1 MNSNFYRK
9 ALTISG
15 LLLTI
20 FGVFMVYEA
29 SSVWAQFKYGDQF
42 YFLKRQALYAC
53 VGIGGFFLGSKI
65 SASFL
70 KKYANYFLAIS
81 FLLLILVLIPGV
93 GLIRGGSASWLGFGG
108 FSFQPSEFLKISL
121 IIFFAKYLEKFY
133 EQSDKIKTILPPLLI
148 ASIGFIL
155 IMLQPDFGTCMVLAV
170 SLFAQIYASRMP
182 LKWFV
187 IFMFTGIFAVCI
199 LILSASYR
207 FERIMSFIDPFQ
219 DPLGSGFQIIQ
230 SLYAI
235 GPGGLLGQGIGE
247 SYQKHY
253 YLPEPQTDFIFA
265 IIVEEFGLFGG
276 LIVIGLYG
284 LMFFCAFK
292 LIFSTKNIFK
302 CYMCLGLLALF
313 MIQVIINLGVVISL
327 FPVTGI
333 TLPLIS
339 YGGSSL
345 CVLLFSLG
353 LMVNKN
359 EQE

>member
-1 MNSNFYRK
+1 
-9 ALTISG
+9 
-15 LLLTI
+15 
-20 FGVFMVYEA
+20 MVYEA
-29 SSVWAQFKYGDQF
+29 SSVWAQFKYNDQF
-42 YFLKRQALYAC
+42 YFLKRQALYAAI
-53 VGIGGFFLGSKI
+53 GIIGFFLASRI
-65 SASFL
+65 SAQRL
-70 KKYANYFLAIS
+70 KKYSNYLLIIS

-93 GLIRGGSASWLGFGG
+93 GLTRGGSSSWLGFGS
-108 FSFQPSEFLKISL
+108 FSFQPSEFLKIAL
-121 IIFFAKYLEKFY
+121 IVFFAKYFEKFY
-133 EQSDKIKTILPPLLI
+133 QQSDRIKTILPPLVV
-148 ASIGFIL
+148 ASIGFVL
-155 IMLQPDFGTCMVLAV
+155 IMMQPDFGTCMVLAV

-182 LKWFV
+182 LKWF
-187 IFMFTGIFAVCI
+187 IICMFSGILAVCI

-265 IIVEEFGLFGG
+265 IIVEEFGLIGG
-276 LIVIGLYG
+276 LIIILMYG
-284 LMFFCAFK
+284 VMFFCAFK
-292 LIFSTKNIFK
+292 LILNSKSIFK
-302 CYMCLGLLALF
+302 CYMSLGLLALF
-313 MIQVIINLGVVISL
+313 LVQVIINLGVVISL

-359 EQE
+359 EE